1 MRLRRLG
8 GACEKLCVLIM
19 GGIWTLH
26 YGVVGLE
33 ESSKQEMMKS
43 D

>member
-1 MRLRRLG
+1 MRLGGLG

-19 GGIWTLH
+19 EGSWTSH
-26 YGVVGLE
+26 YGVVELE
-33 ESSKQEMMKS
+33 ESSKQEMTKS